1 MVSSK
6 HHVVGDIVNNNPYL
20 DVSLSA
26 TTTIYGSVDLDPD
39 GWLEDPCSMSRGC
52 KDRDPSKFHPFDTLQ
67 VILVP
72 TGGPVS
78 RLRKVHGSSMT
89 SDQGYGKF
97 QLRF

>member
-52 KDRDPSKFHPFDTLQ
+52 KDRDPSKFHPFDTLKPARYSQ
-67 VILVP
+67 PNTVN
-72 TGGPVS
+72 
-78 RLRKVHGSSMT
+78 
-89 SDQGYGKF
+89 
-97 QLRF
+97 